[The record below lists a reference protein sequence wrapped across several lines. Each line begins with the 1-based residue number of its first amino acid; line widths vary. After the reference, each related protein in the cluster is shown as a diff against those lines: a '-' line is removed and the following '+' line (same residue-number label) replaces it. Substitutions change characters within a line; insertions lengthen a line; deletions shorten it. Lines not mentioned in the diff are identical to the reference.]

1 MDNLIIDNTKTI
13 QDVINQE
20 DRNILILFTSISD
33 EVLNKNIINNVFEI
47 KDIYET
53 LIYNFQK
60 DLEFKH
66 YYLYNNDNTYI
77 YLFKI
82 TEKYNYKFIN
92 DQLYNLYFDICKN
105 LKLHNLN
112 NLYTYLEFK
121 DNNII
126 DCLDEILKLLS
137 NKINVF
143 LLKNENN

>member
-1 MDNLIIDNTKTI
+1 MSNIIIDNTKTI

-66 YYLYNNDNTYI
+66 YHLYNNDNTYI

-92 DQLYNLYFDICKN
+92 DQLYNLYFDICKK
-105 LKLHNLN
+105 LKSNNLN

-126 DCLDEILKLLS
+126 DCFDEILKLLS
-137 NKINVF
+137 NKLNVF

>member
-13 QDVINQE
+13 QDVINKE

-53 LIYNFQK
+53 FIYNYQK

-66 YYLYNNDNTYI
+66 YCLYNNDNTYI

-105 LKLHNLN
+105 IKLHNLN

-126 DCLDEILKLLS
+126 DCLNDILKLLS

-143 LLKNENN
+143 LLKNENT